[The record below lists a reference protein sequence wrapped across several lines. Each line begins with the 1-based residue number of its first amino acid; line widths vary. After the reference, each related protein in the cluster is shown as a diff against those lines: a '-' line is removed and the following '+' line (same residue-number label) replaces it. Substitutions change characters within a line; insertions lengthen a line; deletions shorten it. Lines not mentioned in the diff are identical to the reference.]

1 MSETKQTD
9 TPEDMKKLELYHDI
23 YDSKMFLK
31 VYDRKNPNFNIQ
43 FPKSSYDRII
53 ELYGKESTL
62 PLSFVLFG
70 NPMQVSETVRYST
83 RNVNIRTSLQIAGIF
98 DFLDNFYIYPASYEG
113 LGELEKAKIAPR
125 LNTRILKNICDK
137 MGIHFT
143 NIINYITLQMTEID
157 IRETMRTVI
166 SVQTYQLVFNM
177 LHLLNV
183 KFPEKDIFEFPFY
196 SYRKMLKMAGIEL
209 DKILPYL
216 KVNKVFGQTRH
227 NLIENEN
234 RKLLDKV
241 DQRELKESIDPKI
254 KDKNLDLYT
263 GIESCEKIPKPTE
276 FDLEPDREEASNLL
290 NKLIEELEKK

>member
-9 TPEDMKKLELYHDI
+9 SPDEMKKFELYHEI

-31 VYDRKNPNFNIQ
+31 VYSKNIPRFNIQ

-70 NPMQVSETVRYST
+70 NPMQMSETVRYSSK
-83 RNVNIRTSLQIAGIF
+83 NVNIRTSLQITGIF
-98 DFLDNFYIYPASYEG
+98 DFLDNFYIYPASYES
-113 LGELEKAKIAPR
+113 LSELEKARIAPR
-125 LNTRILKNICDK
+125 LNTRHLKNICDK
-137 MGIHFT
+137 MGLKFSE
-143 NIINYITLQMTEID
+143 IINYITLQMTEID

-166 SVQTYQLVFNM
+166 GVQTYQLVFNM

-209 DKILPYL
+209 D
-216 KVNKVFGQTRH
+216 
-227 NLIENEN
+227 
-234 RKLLDKV
+234 
-241 DQRELKESIDPKI
+241 
-254 KDKNLDLYT
+254 
-263 GIESCEKIPKPTE
+263 
-276 FDLEPDREEASNLL
+276 
-290 NKLIEELEKK
+290 